1 MSLREQRNWLLTTF
15 STSYCEKNNQFSH
28 TLCGKNVCREA
39 FLAVTKLKKSRYY
52 EVRRCFLQ
60 GQLPVAPTLDSTRF
74 HIGPEL
80 AVQWIR
86 LYYAYENGDKLPNHE
101 KILVPCSLTKVAVY
115 EQYAE
120 EYTSSP

>member
-15 STSYCEKNNQFSH
+15 STSYCEESSQFSH
-28 TLCGKNVCREA
+28 TLCGKSVCRKA

-52 EVRRCFLQ
+52 EVRQCFLQ
-60 GQLPVAPTLDSTRF
+60 GHLRVAPTLDSTRF

-86 LYYAYENGDKLPNHE
+86 LYAYENGDKLSNHE
-101 KILVPCSLTKVAVY
+101 KILLPCSLTKVAVY
-115 EQYAE
+115 EQYAQ
-120 EYTSSP
+120 EYASSP